1 MITLRKGRIYQRS
14 KGEKSHPPEVSR
26 KEKKMKNKDSS
37 IRAKDLR
44 LQGLCLFDLQEDV
57 NKEEKEDTTKS
68 NVEECGNVILPS
80 GTMLIDILDVGFAP
94 EDIGNILQFLEF
106 CKTFGDVYLYVD
118 SLNYNYNNC

>member
-1 MITLRKGRIYQRS
+1 MS
-14 KGEKSHPPEVSR
+14 FWP
-26 KEKKMKNKDSS
+26 
-37 IRAKDLR
+37 
-44 LQGLCLFDLQEDV
+44 FQEDV

-68 NVEECGNVILPS
+68 NVEEGGNVILPF